1 MIHKLIPAFCKTIFL
16 LLFLT
21 TLKATAQPTI
31 SSFTPSNAMLGTGVM
46 ITGTNFNAVP
56 ANNIVYFGAVKA
68 TVTPG
73 TTSSLTV
80 TVPAGATFEPISVL
94 DNATGLTGYSS
105 KPFITTFTNPAG
117 TGIPANFYKPKVDF
131 ATGTSPRNVATGDVD
146 GDGKPD
152 LVIANGN
159 SNTLSVLRNTSTL
172 GNINAASFAAK
183 VDFASGTFTEYV
195 SIGDVDGDGKQDL
208 VVITNGNISVLR
220 NTSTSGII
228 NASSFAAKVDFAS
241 GFTGPV
247 FGAIGDVDGDG
258 KPDIVNANSGASSVS
273 VRLNTSTPGSIS
285 FAAKVDFPSGLT
297 SVSVAIGDLDGD
309 GKPDLAVTNAES
321 STNTVSVLRNTS
333 TTGSISFATKVPF
346 AAGSIP
352 RNVAIGDVDG
362 DGKPDLVVAN
372 NNTSPA
378 STTVSVLRNTSTSG
392 IINAS
397 SFAAKVD
404 FIAGTA
410 PRYVTMGDADG
421 DGMPDLVVA
430 NTSSNNISV
439 LRNTATSGAINSSS
453 FATAVNF
460 ATVSSPISVA
470 IVDLDGDGIPEVAA
484 ANGGASFVSVFQ
496 IDLTALPVNL
506 TNVKAYQ
513 KNAGV
518 QIEWTA
524 QQEMNIERYEVERS
538 QNGQQFIKLGSI
550 QAKSNS
556 SSVINYNLFDPAPLD
571 GANFY
576 RIKIIEAGKII
587 YSLVMKVTISNRAT
601 LLTIYPN
608 PVNGKTI
615 VLQMNNLQKGNYTV
629 TLTNKMGQQLMH
641 KVIEHSGGSATK
653 TIEPSKAL
661 AAGVYL
667 LRLSGGE
674 INITHQIIKK

>member
-1 MIHKLIPAFCKTIFL
+1 MTHKAIPAFYKTIVA
-16 LLFLT
+16 LLFIT
-21 TLKATAQPTI
+21 TFKVTAQPTI
-31 SSFTPSNAMLGTGVM
+31 SSFTPSNGMLGTGVI

-68 TVTPG
+68 AVTSG

-117 TGIPANFYKPKVDF
+117 IGIPANFYKPKVDF
-131 ATGTSPRNVATGDVD
+131 TTGTSPRNVATGDVD

-159 SNTLSVLRNTSTL
+159 SNTLSVLRNTSTS
-172 GNINAASFAAK
+172 GIINASSFAAK
-183 VDFASGTFTEYV
+183 VDFASGTFIEYV
-195 SIGDVDGDGKQDL
+195 SICDVDGDGKQDL

-220 NTSTSGII
+220 NTSISGII

-247 FGAIGDVDGDG
+247 FGAIGDLDGDG

-273 VRLNTSTPGSIS
+273 VRLNTSTPGNIS

-321 STNTVSVLRNTS
+321 STNTVSVLHNTS
-333 TTGSISFATKVPF
+333 TPGNVSFSTKVAFATG
-346 AAGSIP
+346 AIP
-352 RNVAIGDVDG
+352 RNVAIGDIDG

-372 NNTSPA
+372 NATSPA
-378 STTVSVLRNTSTSG
+378 STTISVLRNTSISG
-392 IINAS
+392 VINAS

-404 FIAGTA
+404 FTAGTA
-410 PRYVTMGDADG
+410 PRYVAMGDADG
-421 DGMPDLVVA
+421 DGKLDLVVA

-439 LRNTATSGAINSSS
+439 LRNTATSGTINSSS
-453 FATAVNF
+453 FAAAVSF
-460 ATVSSPISVA
+460 ATVSSPVSVA

-484 ANGGASFVSVFQ
+484 ANGGAGFVSVFQ
-496 IDLTALPVNL
+496 IDLTALPVQL
-506 TNVKAYQ
+506 INVKAYQ

-524 QQEMNIERYEVERS
+524 QQEMNIDRYELERS
-538 QNGQQFIKLGSI
+538 RNGQQFIKLGSVE
-550 QAKSNS
+550 AKGNASV
-556 SSVINYNLFDPAPLD
+556 VINYNLFDPTPL
-571 GANFY
+571 GGVNFY
-576 RIKIIEAGKII
+576 RIKIIEGGKIT
-587 YSLVMKVTISNRAT
+587 YSQVINVNISKGA
-601 LLTIYPN
+601 LIAIYPN
-608 PVNGKTI
+608 PINGKTI
-615 VLQMNNLQKGNYTV
+615 VLQMINLQKGNYTI
-629 TLTNKMGQQLMH
+629 TLSNKLGQQMQH
-641 KVIEHSGGSATK
+641 KMIEHPGGSATA
-653 TIEPSKAL
+653 TIEPLNTL

-674 INITHQIIKK
+674 INIIHQVIKN